1 MIDIEFYGRLL
12 PFIRTRYQTKKE
24 QAVTHAWKSYNSHLN
39 QKDEYDS
46 LDQWGKK
53 GDELFTSMLYAITQA
68 LNYDYDKV
76 QLQRDCYRPIAHGNI
91 ENTQLAILSGL
102 DEIVNKGKP
111 LPMCVINLPSQE
123 NTIEK

>member
-1 MIDIEFYGRLL
+1 MFEKINMESKDIIMTMAIILGPILAIQAQKTIEVFQETRKRRMELFRTLMSTRAERLNRNHVQALNMIDIEFYGRLL

-53 GDELFTSMLYAITQA
+53 GD
-68 LNYDYDKV
+68 
-76 QLQRDCYRPIAHGNI
+76 
-91 ENTQLAILSGL
+91 
-102 DEIVNKGKP
+102 
-111 LPMCVINLPSQE
+111 
-123 NTIEK
+123 

>member
-1 MIDIEFYGRLL
+1 
-12 PFIRTRYQTKKE
+12 
-24 QAVTHAWKSYNSHLN
+24 
-39 QKDEYDS
+39 
-46 LDQWGKK
+46 
-53 GDELFTSMLYAITQA
+53 MLYAITQA